1 MFKINNKDTRTK
13 SMTLRTYFTPFS
25 SVFVVNF
32 EQVNVSWV
40 TIRVISQNIQALTIE
55 IFSIKIDLTPPT
67 FPCLEGKIFPRSYD

>member
-1 MFKINNKDTRTK
+1 MFKINNKDTTK

-32 EQVNVSWV
+32 KQVNVSWV

-55 IFSIKIDLTPPT
+55 IFSIKIDLTPPIISSL
-67 FPCLEGKIFPRSYD
+67 FGRKNISKKL